1 MTAAPA
7 VADPAGLAALA
18 GFVAG
23 ARRLVV
29 ISGAGLSVASGI
41 AAYRDASGSW
51 QHPPPVLWPDFA
63 RDPRV
68 RQRYWGRSLVGW
80 PRFAAAHPNDGHR
93 ALADLES
100 AGHVSAVITQ
110 NVDGLHQRAGSRAV
124 IDLHGRLDGVRCLGC
139 GACLR
144 RADLQVELAALNPGW
159 RPTVAAPAP
168 DGDAR
173 LTDADYA
180 RVVVPDCR
188 DCGGLLRPDVVFFGE
203 ALVAA
208 TAAAA
213 SAAAAA
219 ADALLVVGSS
229 LTVYSGFRLVRDAAA
244 RGVPVA
250 SLGLGRTRADA
261 LMSLQVVADATGA
274 LPALA
279 GALAMGPG
287 ASGNAA

>member
-1 MTAAPA
+1 MTAATA
-7 VADPAGLAALA
+7 ATDPAGLAALA
-18 GFVAG
+18 DFVAG

-29 ISGAGLSVASGI
+29 VTGAGLSVASGI

-80 PRFAAAHPNDGHR
+80 PRFAVARPNAGHH
-93 ALADLES
+93 ALADLEA
-100 AGHVSAVITQ
+100 AGRVAGVITQ
-110 NVDGLHQRAGSRAV
+110 NVDGLHQGAGSRV
-124 IDLHGRLDGVRCLGC
+124 VTDLHGRLDTVRCLGC
-139 GACLR
+139 DARLR
-144 RADLQVELAALNPGW
+144 RADLQQELAGLNPGW
-159 RPTVAAPAP
+159 QPTVVAAAP

-173 LTDADYA
+173 LADADYA
-180 RVVVPDCR
+180 RIVVPDCH

-203 ALVAA
+203 ALVPG
-208 TAAAA
+208 TA
-213 SAAAAA
+213 SAAAARVAA

-250 SLGLGRTRADA
+250 TLGLGRTRADE
-261 LMSLQVVADATGA
+261 LMSLRVVADATGA

-279 GALAMGPG
+279 GALG
-287 ASGNAA
+287 ASGSAA